1 LNKKVLHLL
10 SSNKYSGAENVV
22 CQIIGMFKSEIDMIY
37 CSPSGPIA
45 ETLMEKSID
54 FIPLKKVSIK
64 EVKTAIRK
72 YNPDVI
78 HAHDIRASIIAAY
91 CSNTIPVVSHIHG
104 KFKEMSR
111 ISVKSLLYRTFTK
124 KFSHI
129 FAVSNS
135 ILDEYYF
142 RNTIRSKSS
151 VLRNVI
157 NYEDLVSKIKSDKNE
172 PAFDCIFLGRFSY
185 LKNPQRL
192 ITIISKVIDQLPN
205 SKFVLVGEG
214 ELLEET
220 KDLAMK
226 LNVEK
231 NIVFTG
237 FLKNPYPI
245 LNSSKVMLMSSRTEG
260 TPMCVLESMLLG
272 VPVVSTAVDGIK
284 EVIEHGEDGFYYDD
298 DEEIVQAICK
308 LIIDNE
314 LREMMSNN
322 AFKKAR
328 AFNNLDKYKLN
339 ILNIYEKHLKNN

>member
-1 LNKKVLHLL
+1 
-10 SSNKYSGAENVV
+10 
-22 CQIIGMFKSEIDMIY
+22 
-37 CSPSGPIA
+37 
-45 ETLMEKSID
+45 
-54 FIPLKKVSIK
+54 
-64 EVKTAIRK
+64 
-72 YNPDVI
+72 
-78 HAHDIRASIIAAY
+78 
-91 CSNTIPVVSHIHG
+91 
-104 KFKEMSR
+104 MSR

-157 NYEDLVSKIKSDKNE
+157 NYEDLVLKIKSNQKE

-192 ITIISKVIDQLPN
+192 ITIISKVRDQLPN

-220 KDLAMK
+220 KDLAKK
-226 LNVEK
+226 LNLEK
-231 NIVFTG
+231 NLVFTG

-245 LNSSKVMLMSSRTEG
+245 LNSSKVMMMSSRTEG